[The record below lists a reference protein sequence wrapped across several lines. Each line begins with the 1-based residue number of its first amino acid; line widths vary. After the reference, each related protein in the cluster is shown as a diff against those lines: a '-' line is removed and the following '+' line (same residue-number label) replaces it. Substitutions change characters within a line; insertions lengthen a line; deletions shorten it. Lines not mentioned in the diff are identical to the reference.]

1 MQLVY
6 GNDGQNYTTITKSAG
21 ITDVQEARLL
31 EDYRGYGYVK
41 NREAYSD
48 PSKEP
53 VSLTYVTTD
62 LLESNRK
69 NVLLVKNAR
78 MTNYTTL
85 CSYTHM
91 RLFES
96 DKELYGKYFLN
107 LLRAGFLADVELN
120 AYKNRTASGE
130 ICSRRTC
137 IVREAIIFFSNS
149 AFICCG

>member
-6 GNDGQNYTTITKSAG
+6 GNDGQNYITITKSAG

-78 MTNYTTL
+78 MRSIGIMTAVVPPSTRKPTFV
-85 CSYTHM
+85 SPPARH
-91 RLFES
+91 
-96 DKELYGKYFLN
+96 
-107 LLRAGFLADVELN
+107 
-120 AYKNRTASGE
+120 TAS
-130 ICSRRTC
+130 CVFT
-137 IVREAIIFFSNS
+137 
-149 AFICCG
+149 